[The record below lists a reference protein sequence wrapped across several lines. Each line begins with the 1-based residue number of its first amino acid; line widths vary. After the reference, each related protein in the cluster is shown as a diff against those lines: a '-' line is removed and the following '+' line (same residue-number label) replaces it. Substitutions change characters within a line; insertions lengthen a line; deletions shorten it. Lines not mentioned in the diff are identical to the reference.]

1 MLNSPDGKLNLRAHN
16 LVLFLE
22 IADGVDADTW
32 QYHLHRGDY
41 SQWFGEVI
49 GDEELASEARS
60 IERAQTLDPSDS
72 RAKIRAAV
80 ERRYTQPENP
90 SLPPLRPA

>member
-1 MLNSPDGKLNLRAHN
+1 MGKLNLRAHN

-22 IADGVDADTW
+22 IADGVDPDTW
-32 QYHLHRGDY
+32 QYHLKRGDY

-49 GDEELASEARS
+49 GDKELAGEARS
-60 IERAQTLDPSDS
+60 IEKAHPLDASES
-72 RAKIRAAV
+72 RAKMRAAI

-90 SLPPLRPA
+90 SLPPLRAS